1 MEGEFSV
8 AAEAVSR
15 AAAEEAACRE
25 AGATEAGAGASEAGE
40 GEGGTSL
47 IMIMIVTMLIMA
59 TTVCNDLPILT
70 TSSIL
75 TLNP

>member
-1 MEGEFSV
+1 MV
-8 AAEAVSR
+8 AEVVFR

-25 AGATEAGAGASEAGE
+25 AGATEAGAGASEGGE

-47 IMIMIVTMLIMA
+47 IMITIVTMLIMA

>member
-47 IMIMIVTMLIMA
+47 IMIMIATMLIMA
-59 TTVCNDLPILT
+59 TTVCNDRPILT
-70 TSSIL
+70 TSNIL
-75 TLNP
+75 IRNP